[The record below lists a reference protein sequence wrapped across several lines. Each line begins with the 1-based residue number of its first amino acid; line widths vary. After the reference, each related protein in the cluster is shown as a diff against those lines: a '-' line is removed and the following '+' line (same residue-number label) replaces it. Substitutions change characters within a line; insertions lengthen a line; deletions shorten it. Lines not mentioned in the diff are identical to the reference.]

1 MRFWFL
7 PACYFVLALF
17 STLTLTS
24 VAPQLASKQLI
35 FFAVGAGAFYAA
47 SRVSF
52 SKLMEMRWPLYILGC
67 VLLVVPLLFADAQRN
82 TTRWIDVGGYFTI
95 QPSQLAIP
103 MCSFALIYLITHAK
117 NYTWELL
124 FKFMVFLGIP
134 AILILIEPDL
144 GTTIVFVLTLMILLF
159 LAPFSWKKLGLLTA
173 AGILLTIFAWNFVFH
188 DYQKSR
194 LMAFLNPNSESNY
207 NAHQALISVGSG
219 KIYGRGLGQGIQSHL
234 RFLPE
239 RQTDFIFA
247 SFAEEYGFI
256 GCLVLISLY
265 VGAIAFLVRLAH
277 QTDSQEKKLY
287 LLVTAVMFFLQASV
301 NIHMNLGLMPITGIT
316 LPLMSYGGS
325 SIVSIAIM
333 LGTCQQIAQ
342 TLPPK
347 PAMHIS

>member
-24 VAPQLASKQLI
+24 VAPQLASRQLI
-35 FFAVGAGAFYAA
+35 FFAVGAAVLYAS

-67 VLLVVPLLFADAQRN
+67 ILLVVPLIFADAQRN

-95 QPSQLAIP
+95 QPSQLGIP
-103 MCSFALIYLITHAK
+103 LCAFALIYLLTSAK
-117 NYTWELL
+117 KYTWELI
-124 FKFMVFLGIP
+124 FKFMLFLGIP
-134 AILILIEPDL
+134 GVLILIEPDL
-144 GTTIVFVLTLMILLF
+144 GTTIVFVLTLLTPLF
-159 LAPFSWKKLGLLTA
+159 LSPMSWKKLGLLSI
-173 AGILLTIFAWNFVFH
+173 AGVLMTILAWNFVFH

-207 NAHQALISVGSG
+207 NAHQALIAVGSG
-219 KIYGRGLGQGIQSHL
+219 KIVGRGLGQGIQSHL

-247 SFAEEYGFI
+247 SFAEEYGYI
-256 GCLVLISLY
+256 GCLVLIGLY
-265 VGAIAFLVRLAH
+265 GGAIYFILAVA
-277 QTDSQEKKLY
+277 QRTQSQEEKLY
-287 LLVTAVMFFLQASV
+287 LIITAVMFFLQASV

-325 SIVSIAIM
+325 SIVSIALM
-333 LGTCQQIAQ
+333 LGICQRIAT

-347 PAMHIS
+347 SAMHIS